1 MKWSPPRIEHCR
13 WPEGRMSLQRQ
24 LLMLTVCAGAMTG
37 CASIPV
43 MSPANNELSTAAN
56 SAPPEFDVI
65 PSTVAQMSTVPQN
78 STTTQ
83 NPVIAAA
90 PEQKPTTSGS
100 LTAPLPVDPE
110 SRAAKE
116 TPKESPAVAST
127 TPPTSSTPPNQSTP
141 SNQPASSNQSTASTP
156 STSTPSAL
164 AETKPALPAVKT
176 TEPINETARVALNEP
191 AKNSAAAAAP
201 VMQKPVTPEPAK
213 TAPKTPSGVLVSPP
227 KPFAWEGTG
236 KSTGQRAFQV
246 ASPGDDGYRTLV
258 VGSVGGNDPLA
269 LELIDRLAHRL
280 HEDSVILGGYDCT
293 IIRTLNPDGEATQR
307 FLNQKGE
314 YINAKFPKPGD
325 KTNASPVAEVDFFL
339 KQLQTVQ
346 PQRVVHVRTVSG
358 KSGIVAASQSCESV
372 GKEIAEW
379 LNFTLIRLPGQKTA
393 EGSLERYV
401 SASGSSD
408 MLTIGIPDSTPRA
421 ELWDLYGDTLMNL
434 LLRDDMATREMARK
448 QTQPSS
454 ADRRNQSP

>member
-1 MKWSPPRIEHCR
+1 
-13 WPEGRMSLQRQ
+13 
-24 LLMLTVCAGAMTG
+24 MLTVCAGAMTG
-37 CASIPV
+37 CASMPV
-43 MSPANNELSTAAN
+43 MRPANNELSTAAN

-65 PSTVAQMSTVPQN
+65 PSTVAQLPTVPQN
-78 STTTQ
+78 STAAQ
-83 NPVIAAA
+83 NPTVAQNPTMAAA

-100 LTAPLPVDPE
+100 LTAPLPVDAG

-127 TPPTSSTPPNQSTP
+127 TPSTP
-141 SNQPASSNQSTASTP
+141 SKPVTP
-156 STSTPSAL
+156 STP
-164 AETKPALPAVKT
+164 AETKPASPAVKT

-213 TAPKTPSGVLVSPP
+213 PSPKTPSGVLVSPP

-246 ASPGDDGYRTLV
+246 TSPGDDGYRTLV

-269 LELIDRLAHRL
+269 LELVDRLARRL
-280 HEDSVILGGYDCT
+280 HDDSVILGGYDCT

-314 YINAKFPKPGD
+314 YINAMFPKPGD
-325 KTNASPVAEVDFFL
+325 KSNASPVAEVDFFL

-346 PQRVVHVRTVSG
+346 PQRVLHVRTVPG

-379 LNFTLIRLPGQKTA
+379 LNFKLISLPGQKTA

>member
-13 WPEGRMSLQRQ
+13 WPQGRMSLQRQ
-24 LLMLTVCAGAMTG
+24 LFMLTVCAGAMTG
-37 CASIPV
+37 CASMPV
-43 MSPANNELSTAAN
+43 MRPANSELSTAAN

-65 PSTVAQMSTVPQN
+65 PSAVAQMPTVPQS
-78 STTTQ
+78 STAAQ
-83 NPVIAAA
+83 NPAIAAA

-100 LTAPLPVDPE
+100 LTAPLPVDPG
-110 SRAAKE
+110 SRLAKE
-116 TPKESPAVAST
+116 MPKESPAVAAT
-127 TPPTSSTPPNQSTP
+127 TPT
-141 SNQPASSNQSTASTP
+141 TP
-156 STSTPSAL
+156 STSPTPFSS

-176 TEPINETARVALNEP
+176 TEPVNETARVALNEP
-191 AKNSAAAAAP
+191 ARDSASMAAP
-201 VMQKPVTPEPAK
+201 VMQKPVIPEPVK
-213 TAPKTPSGVLVSPP
+213 PAPKTPSGVLVNPP

-269 LELIDRLAHRL
+269 LELVDRLARRL
-280 HEDSVILGGYDCT
+280 HDDSVILGGYDCT

-314 YINAKFPKPGD
+314 YINSMFPKPGD
-325 KTNASPVAEVDFFL
+325 KTNVSPVAEVDFFL
-339 KQLQTVQ
+339 KQLQSVQ
-346 PQRVVHVRTVSG
+346 PQRVVHVRTVPG
-358 KSGIVAASQSCESV
+358 KSGVVAASQSCESV

-379 LNFTLIRLPGQKTA
+379 LNFKLISLPGQKTA

>member
-13 WPEGRMSLQRQ
+13 WPQGRMSLQRQ
-24 LLMLTVCAGAMTG
+24 LLLLTVCAGAMTG
-37 CASIPV
+37 CASMPV
-43 MSPANNELSTAAN
+43 IRSTNSEVSTAAN

-65 PSTVAQMSTVPQN
+65 PPTVAQLPVAAQSPSVSP
-78 STTTQ
+78 
-83 NPVIAAA
+83 NPAIAAA
-90 PEQKPTTSGS
+90 PEKKPTTSGT
-100 LTAPLPVDPE
+100 LTAPLPVDVG
-110 SRAAKE
+110 SRVAEEK
-116 TPKESPAVAST
+116 PKEAPSVSST
-127 TPPTSSTPPNQSTP
+127 TPATSNNAT
-141 SNQPASSNQSTASTP
+141 TASE
-156 STSTPSAL
+156 S
-164 AETKPALPAVKT
+164 KPAEIKPVQAEVKAI
-176 TEPINETARVALNEP
+176 EPPKSGSEPPKSVNETARVALNEP
-191 AKNSAAAAAP
+191 TKDSASAAAP
-201 VMQKPVTPEPAK
+201 VMQKPVTPGPGK
-213 TAPKTPSGVLVSPP
+213 SIPKSPSGVLVSPP
-227 KPFAWEGTG
+227 RPFAWEGTG

-269 LELIDRLAHRL
+269 LELVDRLARRL
-280 HEDSVILGGYDCT
+280 HDDSVILGGYDCT

-314 YINAKFPKPGD
+314 YINAMFPKAGD
-325 KTNASPVAEVDFFL
+325 KSNASPVAEVDFFL
-339 KQLQTVQ
+339 KQLQKVQ

-358 KSGIVAASQSCESV
+358 KSGVVAASQSCESV

-379 LNFTLIRLPGQKTA
+379 LNFKLISLPGQKTA

-434 LLRDDMATREMARK
+434 LLRDDMATRELAR
-448 QTQPSS
+448 QQPQPAS
-454 ADRRNQSP
+454 ADRRNESP

>member
-13 WPEGRMSLQRQ
+13 WPQGRMNFQRQ
-24 LLMLTVCAGAMTG
+24 FLLLTVCAGAMTG
-37 CASIPV
+37 CASIPA
-43 MSPANNELSTAAN
+43 MRPANSDISTAAN

-65 PSTVAQMSTVPQN
+65 PSTVAQ
-78 STTTQ
+78 
-83 NPVIAAA
+83 NPAVAAV

-100 LTAPLPVDPE
+100 LTAPLPVDQG
-110 SRAAKE
+110 SLVAKE
-116 TPKESPAVAST
+116 KPAEAPAVAST
-127 TPPTSSTPPNQSTP
+127 TPKTSNAPTTSSTPTT
-141 SNQPASSNQSTASTP
+141 SN
-156 STSTPSAL
+156 TSTNL
-164 AETKPALPAVKT
+164 TETKPVQAEVKT
-176 TEPINETARVALNEP
+176 TEPQKSGSEPSKPVNETARVALNEP
-191 AKNSAAAAAP
+191 AKDSASASAAVMQKP

-227 KPFAWEGTG
+227 KPFAWETAG
-236 KSTGQRAFQV
+236 KTTGQRAFQI

-269 LELIDRLAHRL
+269 LELIDRLARRL
-280 HEDSVILGGYDCT
+280 HDDSVILGGYDCT

-314 YINAKFPKPGD
+314 YINAMFPKAGD
-325 KTNASPVAEVDFFL
+325 KSNASPVAEVDFFL
-339 KQLQTVQ
+339 KQLQKVQ
-346 PQRVVHVRTVSG
+346 PQRVVHVRTVPG

-372 GKEIAEW
+372 GKEVAEW
-379 LNFTLIRLPGQKTA
+379 LNFKLISLPGQKTS

-401 SASGSSD
+401 STSGSSD
-408 MLTIGIPDSTPRA
+408 MLTIGIPDSTQRG

-434 LLRDDMATREMARK
+434 LLRDDMATRELAR
-448 QTQPSS
+448 QQPQPAS

>member
-13 WPEGRMSLQRQ
+13 WPQGRMSLQRQ

-37 CASIPV
+37 CASMPT
-43 MSPANNELSTAAN
+43 MRSANNELSTAAN

-65 PSTVAQMSTVPQN
+65 PPAVAQMPTVPQSTN
-78 STTTQ
+78 SAQ
-83 NPVIAAA
+83 NPASTAV
-90 PEQKPTTSGS
+90 PEQKSTTSGS
-100 LTAPLPVDPE
+100 LTAPLPVDPG
-110 SRAAKE
+110 SRVAKE
-116 TPKESPAVAST
+116 IPKDPPAVAST
-127 TPPTSSTPPNQSTP
+127 TPTTQSTP
-141 SNQPASSNQSTASTP
+141 SAPTTQSVPSN
-156 STSTPSAL
+156 L
-164 AETKPALPAVKT
+164 AETKPALPDVKT
-176 TEPINETARVALNEP
+176 TEPVNETARVALNEP
-191 AKNSAAAAAP
+191 AKDSASTAAP
-201 VMQKPVTPEPAK
+201 VMQKPVTPEPVK
-213 TAPKTPSGVLVSPP
+213 PAPKIPSGVLVKPP
-227 KPFAWEGTG
+227 MPFAWEGTG

-269 LELIDRLAHRL
+269 LELVDRLARRL
-280 HEDSVILGGYDCT
+280 HDDSVILGGYDCT

-314 YINAKFPKPGD
+314 YINSMFPKAGD
-325 KTNASPVAEVDFFL
+325 KAAASPVAEVDFFL
-339 KQLQTVQ
+339 KQLQKVQ
-346 PQRVVHVRTVSG
+346 PQRIVHVRTVPG

-379 LNFTLIRLPGQKTA
+379 LNFRLISLPGEKTS

-401 SASGSSD
+401 SGSGSSD

-434 LLRDDMATREMARK
+434 LLRDDMATRELAR
-448 QTQPSS
+448 QQPQPAS

>member
-13 WPEGRMSLQRQ
+13 WPQGRMSLQRQ

-37 CASIPV
+37 CASMPV
-43 MSPANNELSTAAN
+43 MRPANNELSTAAN
-56 SAPPEFDVI
+56 SSPPEFDVI
-65 PSTVAQMSTVPQN
+65 PSTVAQLPTVPQN
-78 STTTQ
+78 STAAQ
-83 NPVIAAA
+83 NPTVAQNPTMAAA

-100 LTAPLPVDPE
+100 LTAPLPVDAG

-127 TPPTSSTPPNQSTP
+127 TPSTP
-141 SNQPASSNQSTASTP
+141 SKPVTP
-156 STSTPSAL
+156 STP
-164 AETKPALPAVKT
+164 AETKPASPAVKT

-213 TAPKTPSGVLVSPP
+213 ASPKTPSGVLVSPP

-246 ASPGDDGYRTLV
+246 TSPGDDGYRTLV

-269 LELIDRLAHRL
+269 LELVDRLARRL
-280 HEDSVILGGYDCT
+280 HDDSVILGGYDCT

-314 YINAKFPKPGD
+314 YINAMFPKPGD
-325 KTNASPVAEVDFFL
+325 KSNASPVAEVDFFL

-346 PQRVVHVRTVSG
+346 PQRVLHVRTVPG

-379 LNFTLIRLPGQKTA
+379 LNFKLISLPGQKTA

>member
-13 WPEGRMSLQRQ
+13 WPQGRMSLQRQ

-37 CASIPV
+37 CASMPV
-43 MSPANNELSTAAN
+43 MRSANDELSTAAN

-65 PSTVAQMSTVPQN
+65 PSTVAQMPTAPQN
-78 STTTQ
+78 STAAQ
-83 NPVIAAA
+83 NPAMAAV
-90 PEQKPTTSGS
+90 PEQKSTTSGS
-100 LTAPLPVDPE
+100 LTAPLPVDPGA
-110 SRAAKE
+110 RVAKE
-116 TPKESPAVAST
+116 TPKDSTAVAATSPSAPSTSAESRPASPAV
-127 TPPTSSTPPNQSTP
+127 
-141 SNQPASSNQSTASTP
+141 
-156 STSTPSAL
+156 
-164 AETKPALPAVKT
+164 KM
-176 TEPINETARVALNEP
+176 TESVNETARVALNEP
-191 AKNSAAAAAP
+191 AKNSASGTAP
-201 VMQKPVTPEPAK
+201 VMQKPVTPEPVK
-213 TAPKTPSGVLVSPP
+213 SAPGTPLGVVVSPP
-227 KPFAWEGTG
+227 KPFAWAATG
-236 KSTGQRAFQV
+236 KSTGQRAFQI

-269 LELIDRLAHRL
+269 IELVDLLARRL
-280 HEDSVILGGYDCT
+280 HDDSVILGGYDCT
-293 IIRTLNPDGEATQR
+293 IIRTLNPDGEATRR

-314 YINAKFPKPGD
+314 YINAMFPKAGD
-325 KTNASPVAEVDFFL
+325 KANASPVAEVDFFL
-339 KQLQTVQ
+339 KQLQSVQ
-346 PQRVVHVRTVSG
+346 PQRVVHVRTVHD
-358 KSGIVAASQSCESV
+358 KSGVVAASQSCESV
-372 GKEIAEW
+372 GKEVAEW
-379 LNFTLIRLPGQKTA
+379 LNFRLISLPGQKTA

>member
-13 WPEGRMSLQRQ
+13 WPQGRMSLQRQ

-37 CASIPV
+37 CASMPV
-43 MSPANNELSTAAN
+43 MRPANNELSTAAN

-65 PSTVAQMSTVPQN
+65 PSTVAQMPTVPQN
-78 STTTQ
+78 SLGTQ
-83 NPVIAAA
+83 NPAIAATL
-90 PEQKPTTSGS
+90 EQKPTTTGS
-100 LTAPLPVDPE
+100 LTAPLPVDHG
-110 SRAAKE
+110 SRAAQE
-116 TPKESPAVAST
+116 TPKESPTVAST
-127 TPPTSSTPPNQSTP
+127 TPSTPSKPVTPSTPP
-141 SNQPASSNQSTASTP
+141 
-156 STSTPSAL
+156 
-164 AETKPALPAVKT
+164 ETKPASPAVKT
-176 TEPINETARVALNEP
+176 SEPVNETARVALNEP
-191 AKNSAAAAAP
+191 ARDSTLAAAP

-213 TAPKTPSGVLVSPP
+213 TAPKTPSGVLVNPP

-269 LELIDRLAHRL
+269 LELVDRLARRL
-280 HEDSVILGGYDCT
+280 HDDSVILGGYDCT

-307 FLNQKGE
+307 FLNQKGQ
-314 YINAKFPKPGD
+314 YINAMFPKAGD
-325 KTNASPVAEVDFFL
+325 KTKASPVAEVDFFL

-346 PQRVVHVRTVSG
+346 PQRVVHVRTVPG

-379 LNFTLIRLPGQKTA
+379 LNFKLISLPGQKTA

>member
-1 MKWSPPRIEHCR
+1 
-13 WPEGRMSLQRQ
+13 
-24 LLMLTVCAGAMTG
+24 MLTVCAGAMTG
-37 CASIPV
+37 CASMPV
-43 MSPANNELSTAAN
+43 MRPANNELSTAAN
-56 SAPPEFDVI
+56 SSPPEFDVI
-65 PSTVAQMSTVPQN
+65 PSTVAQLPTVPQN
-78 STTTQ
+78 STAPQ
-83 NPVIAAA
+83 NPTVAQNPAMAAA

-100 LTAPLPVDPE
+100 LTAPLPVDAG

-127 TPPTSSTPPNQSTP
+127 TPSTP
-141 SNQPASSNQSTASTP
+141 SKPVTP
-156 STSTPSAL
+156 STP
-164 AETKPALPAVKT
+164 AETKPASPAVKT

-213 TAPKTPSGVLVSPP
+213 PSPKTPSGVLVSPP

-246 ASPGDDGYRTLV
+246 TSPGDDGYRTLV

-269 LELIDRLAHRL
+269 LELVDRLARRL
-280 HEDSVILGGYDCT
+280 HDDSVILGGYDCT

-314 YINAKFPKPGD
+314 YINAMFPKPGD
-325 KTNASPVAEVDFFL
+325 KSNASPVAEVDFFL

-346 PQRVVHVRTVSG
+346 PQRVLHVRTVPG

-379 LNFTLIRLPGQKTA
+379 LNFKLISLPGQKTA

>member
-13 WPEGRMSLQRQ
+13 WPQGRMSLQRQ

-37 CASIPV
+37 CASMPV
-43 MSPANNELSTAAN
+43 MRPANNELSTAAN

-65 PSTVAQMSTVPQN
+65 PSTVAQLPTVPQN
-78 STTTQ
+78 STAAQ
-83 NPVIAAA
+83 NPTVAQNPTMAAA

-100 LTAPLPVDPE
+100 LTAPLPVDAG

-127 TPPTSSTPPNQSTP
+127 TPSTP
-141 SNQPASSNQSTASTP
+141 SKPVTP
-156 STSTPSAL
+156 STP
-164 AETKPALPAVKT
+164 AETKPASPAVKT

-213 TAPKTPSGVLVSPP
+213 PSPKTPSGVLVSPP

-246 ASPGDDGYRTLV
+246 TSPGDDGYRTLV

-269 LELIDRLAHRL
+269 LELVDRLARRL
-280 HEDSVILGGYDCT
+280 HDDSVILGGYDCT

-314 YINAKFPKPGD
+314 YINAMFPKPGD
-325 KTNASPVAEVDFFL
+325 KSNASPVAEVDFFL

-346 PQRVVHVRTVSG
+346 PQRVLHVRTVPG

-379 LNFTLIRLPGQKTA
+379 LNFKLISLPGQKTA

>member
-13 WPEGRMSLQRQ
+13 WPQGRMSLQRQ
-24 LLMLTVCAGAMTG
+24 LFMLTVCAGAMTG
-37 CASIPV
+37 CASMPV
-43 MSPANNELSTAAN
+43 MRPTHTEASTAAN

-65 PSTVAQMSTVPQN
+65 PSAVAQMPTVPQN
-78 STTTQ
+78 TTTTQ
-83 NPVIAAA
+83 SPAMAVT
-90 PEQKPTTSGS
+90 PESKPTTSGS
-100 LTAPLPVDPE
+100 LTAPLPVDPG
-110 SRAAKE
+110 SHAAKE
-116 TPKESPAVAST
+116 TAKESSAVAST
-127 TPPTSSTPPNQSTP
+127 P
-141 SNQPASSNQSTASTP
+141 P
-156 STSTPSAL
+156 STSSNP
-164 AETKPALPAVKT
+164 AETKPSLTVEKT
-176 TEPINETARVALNEP
+176 IESVNETARVALNDP
-191 AKNSAAAAAP
+191 AKNSASAAP
-201 VMQKPVTPEPAK
+201 VMQKPVIPEPVK
-213 TAPKTPSGVLVSPP
+213 PAPKTPSGVLVSPP

-236 KSTGQRAFQV
+236 KSTGQRVFHV

-258 VGSVGGNDPLA
+258 VGSVGGNDPVA
-269 LELIDRLAHRL
+269 LELVDRLARRL
-280 HEDSVILGGYDCT
+280 HDDSVILGGYDCT

-314 YINAKFPKPGD
+314 YINAMFPKAGD

-339 KQLQTVQ
+339 KQLQAVQ
-346 PQRVVHVRTVSG
+346 PQRVVHVRTVPG
-358 KSGIVAASQSCESV
+358 QTGIVAASQSCESV

-379 LNFTLIRLPGQKTA
+379 LNFKLISLPGKKTA

-421 ELWDLYGDTLMNL
+421 EVWDLYGDTLMNL